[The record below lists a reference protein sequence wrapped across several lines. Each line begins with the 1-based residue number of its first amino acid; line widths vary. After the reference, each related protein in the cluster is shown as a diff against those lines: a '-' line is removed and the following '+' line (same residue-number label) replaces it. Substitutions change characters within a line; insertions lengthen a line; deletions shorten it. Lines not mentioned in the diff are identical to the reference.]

1 VSAEK
6 ADELHRLRA
15 ELAVILD
22 LIEHEQVM

>member
-6 ADELHRLRA
+6 ADELDRLRA

>member
-6 ADELHRLRA
+6 ADELGRLRA